1 MRSAAYER
9 VLVVLD
15 GSVNGERGVTW
26 VRELTGGPGSI
37 VQLVVVRPPAV
48 RLRSA
53 GGTVAF
59 VDQLED
65 AERATALEYLD
76 RVARPLREDGLTVA
90 TEVRV
95 GRLIDTVRAAA
106 QDLAADLVVLTF
118 PAARGFQ
125 RRSRTG
131 LPSRIVRTIPV
142 PVLIAGPGC
151 RRSA

>member
-1 MRSAAYER
+1 MRSAVYER

-15 GSVNGERGVTW
+15 GSVSGERGVTW

-37 VQLVVVRPPAV
+37 VHLVVVRPPAV

-53 GGTVAF
+53 GRTVAF

-76 RVARPLREDGLTVA
+76 RVARPLQEDGLTVA

-106 QDLAADLVVLTF
+106 QDLAADLVVLTV

-125 RRSRTG
+125 RRARTG

-151 RRSA
+151 QRSA